1 VGFEREK
8 RDMMEMIP
16 EQVYSAAEVAEY
28 LKCSPRL
35 VYRMA
40 ASGKLPSFPLGR
52 LRRFR
57 GEDILR
63 FIETQRGGISD
74 DQAPPSQESA
84 TVGVRSDQLYTVEE
98 VANLLRVDVA
108 DVLAYTKNGKLP
120 GFRVGMAWRYWGHD
134 LLRLGH
140 AQKSVEEAEEAAEAA
155 AGEK

>member
-1 VGFEREK
+1 MK
-8 RDMMEMIP
+8 DMVP
-16 EQVYSAAEVAEY
+16 DQVYSAAEVAEY

-57 GEDILR
+57 GRDILR
-63 FIETQRGGISD
+63 FVEGRMGGEMRGFTSVGADLSS
-74 DQAPPSQESA
+74 PPA
-84 TVGVRSDQLYTVEE
+84 VRSDQLYTVEE
-98 VANLLRVDVA
+98 VAKLLRVDVA
-108 DVLAYTKNGKLP
+108 DVMANTKSGELP

-140 AQKSVEEAEEAAEAA
+140 TKSSTAEPERAPEDTPQ
-155 AGEK
+155 GD